1 MALFGSKVDR
11 SKELRAQRLKR
22 FTRGPGG
29 GPSGAELAPAPELS
43 PLIPA
48 FSSLG
53 AAGTI
58 AASALL
64 GAGLVAVNHWTALG
78 GLKGA
83 AVLGSGALL
92 LAGFLVLA
100 ARAFAPSVL
109 SSAREAARVAGLLL
123 LALGLARGAV

>member
-1 MALFGSKVDR
+1 MAFFGSKVDR

-22 FTRGPGG
+22 FD
-29 GPSGAELAPAPELS
+29 EPAAELS
-43 PLIPA
+43 PQTLMAA

-58 AASALL
+58 AGSAVL
-64 GAGLVAVNHWTALG
+64 GAGLVAMNHWTALG
-78 GLKGA
+78 GLRGA
-83 AVLGSGALL
+83 SMLASGAIL

-100 ARAFAPSVL
+100 ARAFAPAVL

-123 LALGLARGAV
+123 LA